1 VNSREAGGK
10 DSNLNRYIME
20 RYLVEL
26 DGHQVELLTG
36 MVREA
41 IKVADEK
48 EVPALEALLSALGI
62 MRWKAG
68 DRRAD

>member
-1 VNSREAGGK
+1 
-10 DSNLNRYIME
+10 ME

-26 DGHQVELLTG
+26 DGDQIELLKG
-36 MVREA
+36 MVGQA

-48 EVPALEALLSALGI
+48 KTAELEALLSALGT
-62 MRWKAG
+62 MSWKSG

>member
-1 VNSREAGGK
+1 MDCGEH
-10 DSNLNRYIME
+10 LIME

-26 DGHQVELLTG
+26 DGDQIELLKG
-36 MVREA
+36 MVGQA

-48 EVPALEALLSALGI
+48 KTAELEALLSALGT
-62 MRWKAG
+62 MSWKSG

>member
-1 VNSREAGGK
+1 
-10 DSNLNRYIME
+10 LE

-26 DGHQVELLTG
+26 DGDQIELLKG

-41 IKVADEK
+41 MKAADEK
-48 EVPALEALLSALGI
+48 KNAELEALLSALGT
-62 MRWKAG
+62 MSWKSG